1 MNKFKMC
8 ENLLD
13 KDIFVPDTK
22 SSVSKTN
29 NIFKKVLVSMLL
41 IGGVSYLISQQNPSN
56 LRGLV
61 SFRDVRFKSAILPD
75 DYNSN
80 GGSITIS

>member
-22 SSVSKTN
+22 TSVSKTN

-41 IGGVSYLISQQNPSN
+41 IVGGSYLLSQ
-56 LRGLV
+56 
-61 SFRDVRFKSAILPD
+61 
-75 DYNSN
+75 
-80 GGSITIS
+80 